1 MTKRV
6 RTCFIGTLSITA
18 VLTACSLPSPQPVPE
33 PRSNAAKVFFTPG
46 TDCENAIVERI
57 KQATKM
63 DIAIYSITSPA
74 ITNAIIAAHNNGAT
88 VRIVT
93 DKTQAKGKKS
103 SVPLLRSAGIPVR
116 TNKKTKIEHNKF
128 IVFDDVYVES
138 GSFNYTTNA
147 SSYNSENCIFF
158 DQPEGMEY
166 SKRFE
171 YLWKLYE

>member
-1 MTKRV
+1 MAKRV
-6 RTCFIGTLSITA
+6 RICFIGALSVTA
-18 VLTACSLPSPQPVPE
+18 VLTACSIPSSQPVSE
-33 PRSNAAKVFFTPG
+33 PHNSAVKVFFTPG
-46 TDCENAIVERI
+46 TDCENAIIERI
-57 KQATKM
+57 KQSNKM
-63 DIAIYSITSPA
+63 DVAIYSITSPA

-88 VRIVT
+88 IRIVT
-93 DKTQAKGKKS
+93 DKTQTKGKKS

-138 GSFNYTTNA
+138 GSFNYTNNA

-158 DQPEGMEY
+158 EQPEGMEY

>member
-1 MTKRV
+1 MAKRV
-6 RTCFIGTLSITA
+6 RICFVWTLSITA
-18 VLTACSLPSPQPVPE
+18 VLAACSIPNTQSVSE
-33 PRSNAAKVFFTPG
+33 PYNNAVKVFFTPG

-57 KQATKM
+57 KQSNKM

-74 ITNAIIAAHNNGAT
+74 ITNAIIIAHNNGAAI
-88 VRIVT
+88 RIVT

-147 SSYNSENCIFF
+147 VSYNSENCIFF